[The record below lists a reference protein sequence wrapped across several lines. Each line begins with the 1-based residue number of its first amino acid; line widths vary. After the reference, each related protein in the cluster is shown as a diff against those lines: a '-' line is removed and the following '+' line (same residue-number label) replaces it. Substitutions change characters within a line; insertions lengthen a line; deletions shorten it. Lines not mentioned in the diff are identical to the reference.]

1 MSTSALQYYKITKIV
16 QKSVQKLHSIE
27 TTKNMYIKLIK
38 KTNLTKT

>member
-27 TTKNMYIKLIK
+27 TTKKYVYKTYK
-38 KTNLTKT
+38 KD